1 MLEVE
6 DCKSSSKHVG
16 KNEDGIAPWKQLLD
30 KSTTWIL
37 LLMVEKME
45 ALRKEGYSSNQGFQ
59 GDSTTRGIRFQ
70 VNHKVSCVRE
80 PREKGNSPPLS
91 PLEGKSNWVTHPS
104 LQVTPSKSNNYQN
117 SNLK

>member
-6 DCKSSSKHVG
+6 DCKVLFLTMKLV
-16 KNEDGIAPWKQLLD
+16 KFQACWKERRWDCTVEAIAGQ
-30 KSTTWIL
+30 IL
-37 LLMVEKME
+37 
-45 ALRKEGYSSNQGFQ
+45 
-59 GDSTTRGIRFQ
+59 TRGIRFQ

-80 PREKGNSPPLS
+80 QREKGNSPPLS

-104 LQVTPSKSNNYQN
+104 LQVMPSKSNNYQN